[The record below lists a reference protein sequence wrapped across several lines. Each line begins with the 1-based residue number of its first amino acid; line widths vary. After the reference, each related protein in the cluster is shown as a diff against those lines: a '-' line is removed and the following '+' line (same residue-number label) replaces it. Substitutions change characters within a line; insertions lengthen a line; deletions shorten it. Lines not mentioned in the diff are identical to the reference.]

1 MSDSARSETSETKL
15 KYDVAAWLLAA
26 VLLIF
31 VLRLHLLSALIA
43 GLLIYELV
51 HVMAAR
57 LRIVPI
63 ARSRVVRGNLAAVA
77 LLSAAVAGLIAL
89 AIIGLAAFL
98 RSDAGSIA
106 SLLQK
111 MAAIVEGARA
121 SLPPW
126 VADHLPDG
134 ADAIRD
140 TLAEWLRT
148 HAAEVQVIGTDAGRM
163 LAHILI
169 GLVIGALVSLRDAAP
184 VSESGPL
191 AKALVER
198 ARRLGDAFRRIV
210 FAQLRISAL
219 NTVLTATY
227 LAIVLPMLG
236 IHLPLVK
243 TMVLITFIAG
253 LLPVLGNLISNTV
266 IVVVSLSL
274 SLYAAV
280 ASLVFLVLIHKLE
293 YFVNARIVGSQI
305 HASAWEL
312 LLAMLTMEAAF
323 GLPGVIAAPIYYAYV
338 KDELGSRGLI

>member
-1 MSDSARSETSETKL
+1 MSDSAVKTNL
-15 KYDVAAWLLAA
+15 KYDIAAWVTAA
-26 VLLIF
+26 VLLFF
-31 VLRLHLLSALIA
+31 VLKLQLLSALIA

-57 LRIVPI
+57 LNIMPI
-63 ARSRVVRGNLAAVA
+63 APTQVVKRNLVAVA
-77 LLSAAVAGLIAL
+77 LLSTVVAGLITL
-89 AIIGLAAFL
+89 AVIGLVTFF

-111 MAAIVEGARA
+111 MAVIVEGARA
-121 SLPPW
+121 SLPLW
-126 VADHLPDG
+126 VADHLPDS
-134 ADAIRD
+134 ADAIRNA
-140 TLAEWLRT
+140 LAEWLRT

-184 VSESGPL
+184 AADPGPL
-191 AKALVER
+191 AKAMLER
-198 ARRLGDAFRRIV
+198 ARRLGEAFRRIV
-210 FAQLRISAL
+210 FAQVRISAL

-227 LAIVLPMLG
+227 LAIVLPMLD

-243 TMVLITFIAG
+243 TMILITFIVG

-266 IVVVSLSL
+266 IVVVSLSF

-280 ASLVFLVLIHKLE
+280 ASLVFLVIIHKLE

-305 HASAWEL
+305 RASAWEL
-312 LLAMLTMEAAF
+312 LLAMLAMESAF
-323 GLPGVIAAPIYYAYV
+323 GLPGVIAAPIYYAYI